1 MELGWKKLTLHW
13 CHVENSFNLLVS
25 GHIDLKLYY
34 KDLIKYKNSI
44 YSFNFMLEDT
54 RIQYKWIFRLES
66 IELINLQTDAFQTLL
81 SKL

>member
-34 KDLIKYKNSI
+34 EDLIKYKNNI
-44 YSFNFMLEDT
+44 YSSIIKFGCSSVESNVH
-54 RIQYKWIFRLES
+54 IIFL
-66 IELINLQTDAFQTLL
+66 AFHSTSSLAKVASMYL
-81 SKL
+81 CT